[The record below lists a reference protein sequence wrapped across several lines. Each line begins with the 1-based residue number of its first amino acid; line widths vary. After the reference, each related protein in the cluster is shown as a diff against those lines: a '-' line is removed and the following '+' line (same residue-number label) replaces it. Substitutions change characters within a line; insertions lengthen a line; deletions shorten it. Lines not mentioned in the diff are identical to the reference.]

1 MKTAIYLRKSRQDEE
16 LEKKEDTD
24 TLARH
29 RSTLLS
35 IAKKQHL
42 DIIEVKEEI
51 VSGGS
56 INSRPKMIE
65 LLEEVK
71 NNMYDAVL
79 CMDLD
84 RLGRGGMQ
92 DQGLILD
99 TFKESH
105 TLIITPDKTYDLNNE
120 LDEEMTEFK
129 SFFARR
135 ELKMITKRMQR
146 GREKSVEEGKFI
158 ASSAPYGY
166 KFEYTKEGNK
176 ILVIDEE
183 KAAIVRNIFDMY
195 INGNGAYKIKVWL
208 DSIGVKTN
216 NDISFSEQAVRR
228 ILKNE
233 IYAGYV
239 SWNNYIRRGT
249 KTIKQKNKDK
259 IIYAKGK
266 HEAIIS
272 EEVFN
277 KANEI
282 ISSRNTVS
290 VANNKELTNPL
301 ASIVKCAC
309 CGHTMTCNNATY
321 KNIGY
326 VKFLRCKSCNQN
338 RGVRLDVIEEKILEN
353 IESILHEFEQQILT
367 NEIEDKNNNR
377 VNNLKHTL
385 QLLEKE
391 AAELN
396 KQKNNLHDLLERGI
410 YDVDTYLERTQ
421 ILSLKSDENKKSIDN
436 TIELIENEKALNVNY
451 NDLVPSLQTVLNNY
465 KSTQDIK
472 LKNFLL
478 KTVIDEIIYYK
489 EKGKKN
495 AKFEIEIKLKLEV

>member
-105 TLIITPDKTYDLNNE
+105 TLIITPDKTYNLNDD

-146 GREKSVEEGKFI
+146 GRVKSVEEGKYI
-158 ASSAPYGY
+158 ASTAPFGY
-166 KFEYTKEGNK
+166 KFEYDINGKRL
-176 ILVIDEE
+176 LVIDEE
-183 KAAIVRNIFDMY
+183 KAAIVKNIFDMY
-195 INGNGAYKIKVWL
+195 LNGNGAYRIKVWL

-216 NDISFSEQAVRR
+216 NDVSFSEQAVRR

-282 ISSRNTVS
+282 ISSRKIASNS
-290 VANNKELTNPL
+290 SNKNLTNPF
-301 ASIVKCAC
+301 AGIVKCAC

-321 KNIGY
+321 KDIGY
-326 VKFLRCKSCNQN
+326 VKFLRCKSCNEN
-338 RGVRLDVIEEKILEN
+338 RGVRLDIFENEILDQLKEILE
-353 IESILHEFEQQILT
+353 SFEQQILS
-367 NEIEDKNNNR
+367 NKIENKENDR
-377 VNNLKHTL
+377 IDNLKHTL
-385 QLLEKE
+385 QLLKKE
-391 AAELN
+391 EQELN

-421 ILSLKSDENKKSIDN
+421 VLSNKSDENRKSIDN
-436 TIELIENEKALNVNY
+436 ILNLIENEKHLDINY
-451 NDLVPSLQTVLNNY
+451 NELVLAIKTVLENY
-465 KSTQDIK
+465 SETDDIQ
-472 LKNFLL
+472 LKNYLL
-478 KTVIDEIIYYK
+478 KSVIKEITYYK
-489 EKGKKN
+489 EKGKRN
-495 AKFEIEIKLKLEV
+495 AKFEVDIKLKI

>member
-1 MKTAIYLRKSRQDEE
+1 MKTCIYLRKSRQDEE
-16 LEKKEDTD
+16 LEKKENTD

-35 IAKKQHL
+35 ISKKMNL
-42 DIIEVKEEI
+42 DIIEVKEEV

-71 NNMYDAVL
+71 NNKYDAVL

-105 TLIITPDKTYDLNNE
+105 TLIITPDKTYNLNND

-129 SFFARR
+129 AFFARR

-158 ASSAPYGY
+158 ASTAPFGY
-166 KFEYTKEGNK
+166 KFEYSKEGNK
-176 ILVIDEE
+176 MLVIDKE

-195 INGNGAYKIKVWL
+195 LNGNGSYIIKTWL
-208 DSIGVKTN
+208 DSINVKTN
-216 NDISFSEQAVRR
+216 KDLPFSEQAVRR

-239 SWNNYIRRGT
+239 SWNNYKRRGT
-249 KTIKQKNKDK
+249 KTIKQSKDK

-272 EEVFN
+272 EEVFK
-277 KANEI
+277 KAMDIINSRQ
-282 ISSRNTVS
+282 ISSITS
-290 VANNKELTNPL
+290 NKNLTNPL
-301 ASIVKCAC
+301 AGIVKCAC
-309 CGHTMTCNNATY
+309 CGHTMTCNVTNY
-321 KNIGY
+321 KDGGY

-338 RGVRLDVIEEKILEN
+338 RGTRLDVIEKTILDNLKHSLEYFESQILSN
-353 IESILHEFEQQILT
+353 KIESRE
-367 NEIEDKNNNR
+367 NERI
-377 VNNLKHTL
+377 NNLKHTL

-391 AAELN
+391 SRELN

-410 YDVDTYLERTQ
+410 YDIDTYLERTQ
-421 ILSLKSDENKKSIDN
+421 ILSKKSDENKNAIEN
-436 TIELIENEKALNVNY
+436 TIELIEKENAITVNY
-451 NDLVPSLQTVLNNY
+451 NDLIPNLKTVLENY
-465 KSTQDIK
+465 NETDDIK
-472 LKNFLL
+472 LKNILL
-478 KTVIDEIIYYK
+478 KTVIDKIIYFK
-489 EKGKKN
+489 EKGKRN
-495 AKFEIEIKLKLEV
+495 AKFEIDIKLKIQLL

>member
-16 LEKKEDTD
+16 LEKRENTD

-29 RSTLLS
+29 RSTLLT

-56 INSRPKMIE
+56 VASRPKMLE

-71 NNMYDAVL
+71 NDKYDAVL

-99 TFKESH
+99 TFKESN
-105 TLIITPDKTYDLNNE
+105 TLIITPDKTYDLNND

-158 ASSAPYGY
+158 ASTAPFGY

-176 ILVIDEE
+176 TLVIDEE
-183 KAAIVRNIFDMY
+183 KAAIVKNIFDMY
-195 INGNGAYKIKVWL
+195 LNGNGAYKIKTWL
-208 DSIGVKTN
+208 DSIGAKSN
-216 NDISFSEQAVRR
+216 NNISFSEQAVRR

-239 SWNNYIRRGT
+239 SWNNYKRRGT
-249 KTIKQKNKDK
+249 KTIKQSKDK

-266 HEAIIS
+266 HEAIVS
-272 EEVFN
+272 EEIFN
-277 KANEI
+277 KANQI
-282 ISSRNTVS
+282 IASRHISSTVS
-290 VANNKELTNPL
+290 NKNLTNPFAGL
-301 ASIVKCAC
+301 VKCAC
-309 CGHTMTCNNATY
+309 CGHSMTCNNATY
-321 KNIGY
+321 KDIGY
-326 VKFLRCKSCNQN
+326 VKFLRCKSCNEN
-338 RGVRLDVIEEKILEN
+338 RGVRLDVFENYLISKLNNTLNKFEE
-353 IESILHEFEQQILT
+353 QILS
-367 NEIEDKNNNR
+367 NEIENKENDR
-377 VNNLKHTL
+377 IDNLKHTL

-391 AAELN
+391 SKELN
-396 KQKNNLHDLLERGI
+396 KQKNNLHDFLERGI
-410 YDVDTYLERTQ
+410 YDIDTYLERTKV
-421 ILSLKSDENKKSIDN
+421 LSLKSDENKKAIDNILELIKNEKSID
-436 TIELIENEKALNVNY
+436 INY
-451 NDLVPSLQTVLNNY
+451 TELVPNLKTTLENY
-465 KSTQDIK
+465 TKTDDVQ
-472 LKNFLL
+472 LKNYLL
-478 KTVIDEIIYYK
+478 KNIIEEITYYK
-489 EKGKKN
+489 EKGKKT
-495 AKFEIEIKLKLEV
+495 AKFEIDIKLKI

>member
-1 MKTAIYLRKSRQDEE
+1 MKTCIYLRKSRQDEE
-16 LEKKEDTD
+16 IEKKENTD

-29 RSTLLS
+29 RSTLLA

-56 INSRPKMIE
+56 ISSRPKMLE

-71 NNMYDAVL
+71 NNNYDAVL
-79 CMDLD
+79 CIDLD

-99 TFKESH
+99 TFKESN
-105 TLIITPDKTYDLNNE
+105 TLIITPDKTYNLNND

-158 ASSAPYGY
+158 ASTAPFGY

-176 ILVIDEE
+176 ILVIDEK
-183 KAAIVRNIFDMY
+183 KAVIVKNIFDMY
-195 INGNGAYKIKVWL
+195 LNGNGAYKIKVWL
-208 DSIGVKTN
+208 DSIGAKTN
-216 NDISFSEQAVRR
+216 NNISFSEQTIRR

-239 SWNNYIRRGT
+239 SWNNYKRRGT
-249 KTIKQKNKDK
+249 KTVKQKNKDK

-282 ISSRNTVS
+282 ISSRSTTS
-290 VANNKELTNPL
+290 VTSNKELTNPL

-309 CGHTMTCNNATY
+309 CGRVMTCNYATY
-321 KNIGY
+321 KDGY
-326 VKFLRCKSCNQN
+326 VQFLRCKSCNQN
-338 RGVRLDVIEEKILEN
+338 RGTRLDLLEEKILEN
-353 IESILHEFEQQILT
+353 LKDILEHFEQQILSNT
-367 NEIEDKNNNR
+367 VENKNNDK

-385 QLLEKE
+385 SLLEKE
-391 AAELN
+391 SLEIN
-396 KQKNNLHDLLERGI
+396 KQKNNLHDFLERGV
-410 YDVDTYLERTQ
+410 YDVETYLERTQ
-421 ILSLKSDENKKSIDN
+421 ILSKKSDENKKAIKN
-436 TIELIENEKALNVNY
+436 TIELIENEKTININY
-451 NDLVPSLQTVLNNY
+451 NDLVPNLKTVLENY
-465 KSTQDIK
+465 NRTNDVK

-489 EKGKKN
+489 EKGKRT
-495 AKFEIEIKLKLEV
+495 AKFEIEIKLKVQ